1 MADDQATEAE
11 NGEEEGGKKKS
22 KLKLII
28 IAVVALLILGG
39 GGAAAYFFFL
49 AGPSAEETAEA
60 AEPVEPARGPAI
72 YVKVRSLEGRPM
84 FVVPL
89 RSKEK
94 TRAGRGHYM
103 QAYVEAKT
111 RDPDVEAALKLH
123 MPVVVSRLNKMFSS
137 QEFEVLQTKE
147 GRSALR
153 QNAVDEVREVMME
166 KIGRPGV
173 ETVLFTNFVMQ

>member
-1 MADDQATEAE
+1 MADDQAAETE
-11 NGEEEGGKKKS
+11 NGEEEGGQKKS

-39 GGAAAYFFFL
+39 GGAAAYFFVL
-49 AGPSAEETAEA
+49 ADTPTEETAEA
-60 AEPVEPARGPAI
+60 AESIEPARGPAI

-111 RDPDVEAALKLH
+111 RDPEVEAALKLH

-147 GRSALR
+147 GRNALR

>member
-1 MADDQATEAE
+1 MADDQNTEAE
-11 NGEEEGGKKKS
+11 NGEEGGKKKS

-28 IAVVALLILGG
+28 IAVVALLVLGG

-49 AGPSAEETAEA
+49 AEPSEEVAEEKQ
-60 AEPVEPARGPAI
+60 EPVEEPRGPAI
-72 YVKVRSLEGRPM
+72 YVKVRSMEGRPM

-89 RSKEK
+89 RSANKK
-94 TRAGRGHYM
+94 AGRGHYM

-111 RDPDVEAALKLH
+111 RNPDVEAALKLH

-137 QEFEVLQTKE
+137 QEFEVLQTTA
-147 GRSALR
+147 GRNQLR
-153 QNAVDEVREVMME
+153 QNAIDEVREVMME